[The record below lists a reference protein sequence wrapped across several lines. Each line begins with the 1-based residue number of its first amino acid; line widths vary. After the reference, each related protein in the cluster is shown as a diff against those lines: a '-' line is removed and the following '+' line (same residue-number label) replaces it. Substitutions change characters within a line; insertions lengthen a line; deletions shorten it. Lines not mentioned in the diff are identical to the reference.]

1 MKAESNFQGI
11 LFESLFN
18 HASIGIIVSDSK
30 GNVFIVNDYALKMFQ
45 YEREELVNK
54 SIEILIPMR
63 FNHVP
68 MRTNFEQK
76 PQNRSMGMG
85 RDLYGLKKSGEEFSV
100 EISLSFFEMYQ
111 ERYFIAFIS
120 DIHKRKKA
128 ELELKELNED
138 LERKVNERT
147 QDLKEALDKEKV
159 LGELKSRF
167 VSIASHE
174 FKTPLST
181 ISSSAYLLS
190 QYHLTQDQAK
200 REKHIQRIQNSVNS
214 LNSILDDFL
223 SQGRI
228 EEGKVQIKILPFDIE
243 ELMLESIQDFDSL
256 LKSGQKIIYNH
267 IGDRVILS
275 DKSALK
281 HIFQNLVS
289 NALKFSR
296 ENSEVLVET
305 TALNHTLTLK
315 IQDFGIGIP
324 KVDQTH
330 LFERFY
336 RAQNAMNIKGT
347 GLGLHIVA
355 KYVEL
360 LKGSIECSSEE
371 NKGTEF
377 IILLENV

>member
-1 MKAESNFQGI
+1 M
-11 LFESLFN
+11 
-18 HASIGIIVSDSK
+18 
-30 GNVFIVNDYALKMFQ
+30 
-45 YEREELVNK
+45 
-54 SIEILIPMR
+54 
-63 FNHVP
+63 
-68 MRTNFEQK
+68 
-76 PQNRSMGMG
+76 
-85 RDLYGLKKSGEEFSV
+85 
-100 EISLSFFEMYQ
+100 
-111 ERYFIAFIS
+111 
-120 DIHKRKKA
+120 
-128 ELELKELNED
+128 
-138 LERKVNERT
+138 
-147 QDLKEALDKEKV
+147 
-159 LGELKSRF
+159 
-167 VSIASHE
+167 
-174 FKTPLST
+174 
-181 ISSSAYLLS
+181 
-190 QYHLTQDQAK
+190 
-200 REKHIQRIQNSVNS
+200 
-214 LNSILDDFL
+214 
-223 SQGRI
+223 
-228 EEGKVQIKILPFDIE
+228 PFDIE

-377 IILLENV
+377 IIVLENV